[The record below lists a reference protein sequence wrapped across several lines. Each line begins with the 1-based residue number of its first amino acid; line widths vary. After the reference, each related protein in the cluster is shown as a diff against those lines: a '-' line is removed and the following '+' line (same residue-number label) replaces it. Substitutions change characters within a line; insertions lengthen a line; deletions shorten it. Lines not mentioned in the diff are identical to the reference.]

1 MKPIQRARFL
11 ALSLAIL
18 SPILLQGCSGGGG
31 SGDGGTEDRTT
42 APPAPTATL
51 TPEATKTFA
60 FSWSDVSGET
70 EYRLL
75 ENADGLSGYSEVA
88 VIPADSSEHNLTVSL
103 PQRMKASYI
112 LQACNNQGCTDSDE
126 VFVTGSL
133 AEATGYFKAS
143 NTDANAEFGTQ
154 VALSED
160 GRVMAVSAILEDGG
174 ATGINGDQSD
184 DVAND
189 SGAVYVFVQND
200 GSWSQQAYIKAT
212 NAERYDHFGVSLALS
227 ADGSVLAVGSH
238 REESSETGIDG
249 DQTDNSA
256 SLSGAVY
263 VYTQSDGS
271 WSQQGYIKASNTG
284 AGDFFGISLA
294 LSSDGK
300 VMAVGASREQSGATG
315 VNGDQTDNSLDQS
328 GSAYVFTE
336 SDGVWSQHSY
346 IKASNPGQTDLFG
359 SSLALSANGRVLAV
373 GSPQEDSGATGI
385 DGDQTDNSTSAA
397 GAVYLFT
404 QSGDTW
410 SQQAYIKASNAAL
423 FDQFSRGGVA
433 LSSDGSVLAVGA
445 IGEGSSAT
453 GINGDQTNNSASN
466 SGTVYLFTQSSG
478 TWSQQAYIKASNT
491 EEDDQFGS
499 SLTLSPNGR
508 ILAVAA
514 NEEDGQATGIN
525 GDPTDNSLTD
535 SGAVY
540 VFAQSEG
547 VWSQQSYV
555 KASNAGALDRLGV
568 SSLAL
573 SEDGSVLAIGAR
585 DEDSSAIGI
594 NGDQEDNSASRS
606 GAVYLY

>member
-315 VNGDQTDNSLDQS
+315 VNGDQTD
-328 GSAYVFTE
+328 
-336 SDGVWSQHSY
+336 
-346 IKASNPGQTDLFG
+346 LFG